1 MIFTSLPQVP
11 VTSPLDPEAPLALR
25 VRGLEVRD
33 RWRPVESHGIWGIF
47 NDFQGKLMEKYGK
60 IMENMGKSWKN
71 VGKYGKIMGKIPNSW
86 RLTSYKCIVSKIIE
100 LNGA

>member
-33 RWRPVESHGIWGIF
+33 RWRPVESHGICGIF

-60 IMENMGKSWKN
+60 IME
-71 VGKYGKIMGKIPNSW
+71 KYGKIMEKCGKIWENHGKNP
-86 RLTSYKCIVSKIIE
+86 
-100 LNGA
+100 

>member
-33 RWRPVESHGIWGIF
+33 RWRPVENHGIWGIF
-47 NDFQGKLMEKYGK
+47 NDFQGKLMEKYAK
-60 IMENMGKSWKN
+60 IMENIWENMGKSWE
-71 VGKYGKIMGKIPNSW
+71 
-86 RLTSYKCIVSKIIE
+86 TSSIAGGSLAISV
-100 LNGA
+100 